1 MNKGGN
7 DIVYMKL
14 YDYGFEKWLDNIQP
28 TKLRTALRAGLR
40 KSLNI
45 ITKQAKKNLK
55 GVTKNYNRGSNK
67 WGLKLIKGIVTKIY
81 KKSES
86 KYKITGVSEIIG
98 QGKKNS
104 DFRLKF
110 FELGTVDRYIKN
122 KSTKPYAHKKGYK
135 KNVFGKK
142 STNGFGYR
150 GRMKAT
156 PFFSTAVNS
165 KKAEVEQSMEKNF
178 QEALERA
185 FKNYVKK

>member
-55 GVTKNYNRGSNK
+55 GVTKNYNRGNNK
-67 WGLKLIKGIVTKIY
+67 WNLKLIKGIVTKIY
-81 KKSES
+81 KND
-86 KYKITGVSEIIG
+86 KYNITGVSEIIG
-98 QGKKNS
+98 KGKGA

-110 FELGTVDRYIKN
+110 FELGTKERYIKS
-122 KSTKPYAHKKGYK
+122 KTTKPYTHKKGYK
-135 KNVFGKK
+135 KNSFGKK
-142 STNGFGYR
+142 STKFGYR
-150 GRMKAT
+150 GKMKAT
-156 PFFSTAVNS
+156 PFFTPAVNS
-165 KKAEVEQSMEKNF
+165 KKEEVEQSMEKNF